1 MNTSSLAL
9 GQSTTGQTTAMRAQA
24 RRLNERIALRAGLA
38 LIAWSR
44 RQSERVSHEAVMLRQ
59 QNTALAHRVRAGDL
73 QRIALLGPNL

>member
-9 GQSTTGQTTAMRAQA
+9 GQSQRQATDVRVQA

-44 RQSERVSHEAVMLRQ
+44 RQNERLSHE
-59 QNTALAHRVRAGDL
+59 VRAKESGPL
-73 QRIALLGPNL
+73 VRGRFLHALP